1 MNRTGMRKRF
11 RWSIGVAIGQ
21 GLVTII
27 LQKILEKGAA
37 LASIL
42 VGVVMFFG
50 QW

>member
-1 MNRTGMRKRF
+1 MRKRF

-27 LQKILEKGAA
+27 RQRILEKGAG
-37 LASIL
+37 LAFVL

-50 QW
+50 EW